1 MECGTLVFLIIVA
14 IAIVWAVAA
23 AAKSEAGSRP
33 GAPTSRTAP
42 HPRTVSR
49 PIASSGYSSRARE
62 ELRANPE
69 QCWIGVGGSTEVAG
83 LHLDGGMVYVGSN
96 LAGVRRDWYEQVEPA
111 LIDPKLPVARSS
123 PDRTGSS
130 MTYWPSYNTI
140 SSEARAGYLEWLASG
155 RRNPA
160 APIGFVFLFFYGIE
174 RRVLADA
181 EDSAAARAEI
191 DALLQEVEGLLSIYG
206 NNSSFRGYASSFLE
220 VGKLLHRSVPL
231 SELEPAYDHVGWD
244 IPLATKI
251 ALGAYADQG
260 EPIPLAWAL
269 SWILSSSSFRLR
281 TPAHR
286 CPEEFRR
293 LLELRYSDHFRGGG
307 LKIKPNKTRLSAHYQ
322 AASRSFGRGQVKLTL
337 PDLPDVTIVSGPVRK
352 LQDLIDR
359 VTDELDPY
367 SRWIGRNDDRNS
379 PPALALL
386 PRELAAERSSPESER
401 MERSINELL
410 DGRDW
415 ALVVV
420 DEIVSA
426 WSSKASDKLT
436 KRESEMLARFL
447 EARGIGIE
455 PDPRFGGP
463 SLSQAEKA
471 ILFRLD
477 EAVTGTGQDVVEPSL
492 DYQAATLLLH
502 LAAAVAAADG
512 EIAQHEERH
521 LEEHLEEGLE
531 LSTLERHR
539 LRQHLR
545 WLLAEPP
552 RISGM
557 KRRVEIFDRDQ
568 RQALGRF
575 LVTVAGAD
583 GRVDPQE
590 LKILRKVYPLLGL
603 DSEAVFSDVHA
614 LMAGGGADEEPITV
628 LKGKPS
634 EGFAIPSGEIGQI
647 GGVALD
653 REKIRA
659 TRLATARVASLLA
672 EVFEGEEEP
681 VAAAP
686 PEEPK
691 DGPALCGLDSVHSAF
706 LLKLSARTTWERIE
720 IEQLAGGLGLLPDG
734 ALELINDAAVEICG
748 SLLLEGDDVVE
759 IDRETLQEMLP

>member
-23 AAKSEAGSRP
+23 ATKSEAGAR
-33 GAPTSRTAP
+33 TSRSAR
-42 HPRTVSR
+42 HPSAASR
-49 PIASSGYSSRARE
+49 SIASSGYSPRVRE
-62 ELRANPE
+62 EFRANPE

-83 LHLDGGMVYVGSN
+83 YSLDGGMVYVGSN

-111 LIDPKLPVARSS
+111 LINPKLPVARSN

-130 MTYWPSYNTI
+130 MTYWPSYHTI

-155 RRNPA
+155 RRDPA

-181 EDSAAARAEI
+181 EESTSARAEI
-191 DALLQEVEGLLSIYG
+191 HALLQEVEALLSVYG
-206 NNSSFRGYASSFLE
+206 NNSSFSGYASSFLE
-220 VGKLLHRSVPL
+220 VGRLLHRSVLL
-231 SELEPAYDHVGWD
+231 SELEPSYDHVGWSV
-244 IPLATKI
+244 PLTTKI

-260 EPIPLAWAL
+260 EAVPVSWAL

-286 CPEEFRR
+286 CSEEFRR
-293 LLELRYSDHFRGGG
+293 LFELRYPGHFRGGG

-322 AASRSFGRGQVKLTL
+322 AASRSFGHGQVKLTL

-352 LQDLIDR
+352 LQELVDR

-367 SRWIGRNDDRNS
+367 SRWIGRNDDRHS

-386 PRELAAERSSPESER
+386 PLELAAERSSPESDR
-401 MERSINELL
+401 IERSIRKLL
-410 DGRDW
+410 DGQDW
-415 ALVVV
+415 AAVGVGEL
-420 DEIVSA
+420 VSA
-426 WSSKASDKLT
+426 WPSKASDKFT

-447 EARGIGIE
+447 EARGTGIE

-463 SLSQAEKA
+463 SLSQAKTA

-477 EAVTGTGQDVVEPSL
+477 EAATGTGQDVGEPSL
-492 DYQAATLLLH
+492 NYQAATLLLH

-521 LEEHLEEGLE
+521 LEEHLEVVLK
-531 LSTLERHR
+531 LSAPERHR

-552 RISGM
+552 GISGL
-557 KRRVEIFDRDQ
+557 KRRIEIFDREQ
-568 RQALGRF
+568 RRSLGRF

-614 LMAGGGADEEPITV
+614 LMAGGGMDDEPITV

-634 EGFAIPSGEIGQI
+634 EGFAIPTGEVGDLEQR
-647 GGVALD
+647 GGLTLD
-653 REKIRA
+653 TEKIRA
-659 TRLATARVASLLA
+659 TRQATARVASLLA
-672 EVFEGEEEP
+672 EVFEDEEEP
-681 VAAAP
+681 FAAAP
-686 PEEPK
+686 PEEPE
-691 DGPALCGLDSVHSAF
+691 DGPTLCGLDSAHSTF
-706 LLKLSARTTWERIE
+706 LLELSARTTWERIE
-720 IEQLAGGLGLLPDG
+720 IEHLAGELGLLPDG
-734 ALELINDAAVEICG
+734 ALELINDAAFEICG
-748 SLLLEGDDVVE
+748 SPLLEGDDLVE
-759 IDRETLQEMLP
+759 IDRETLQEMVP